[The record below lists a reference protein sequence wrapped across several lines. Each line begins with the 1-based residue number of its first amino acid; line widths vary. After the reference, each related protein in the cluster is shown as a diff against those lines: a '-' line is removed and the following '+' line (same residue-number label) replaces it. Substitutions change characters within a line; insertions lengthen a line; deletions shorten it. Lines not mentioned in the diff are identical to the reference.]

1 MNSGVIV
8 LAPPWPRTGSSNTFA
23 AQTAAHGR
31 RGARVLLML
40 TPLWRW
46 HSRSKTQFWRDAV
59 YHMKLPGVETVAY
72 PRADRGKA
80 RSYCQWLLAGRDD
93 CIAIT
98 ARYAASARLPSKLA
112 KFLNST
118 RVDLIQANH
127 IFSIGLAQRIAELVR
142 RMQGHRPH
150 ILLDTHDVQSDVY
163 VRGGRTNWHSG
174 RVDGYGDLLATEL
187 ALCARADTLIHHCQS
202 DFDFFTSR
210 LPDKAHELIVP
221 TLHPDSETELM
232 KRRGRQR
239 RAAFDFLYLGN
250 NHEANLE
257 TVRWLLREVLPLSDV
272 GDRVCIVGTIGQL
285 VRDRDPGLF
294 SRYERLFLGEVSSVY
309 DFYTAAKVIL
319 APARAGTGTSIKL
332 IEALC
337 AGKPIL
343 TTNLGIR
350 GLPREQMVGEDIHV
364 HDAAGDFADAMT
376 ALTRAPPQAA
386 PRFLANAGVYD
397 RVFSNRRYFAALDD
411 VIERRLAESATE
423 PVARARLDASADL
436 VVSSP

>member
-1 MNSGVIV
+1 MSSGVIV
-8 LAPPWPRTGSSNTFA
+8 LAPPWPRSGSGNTFA
-23 AQTAAHGR
+23 AQTAGHGR
-31 RGARVLLML
+31 RGARVFLML

-46 HSRSKTQFWRDAV
+46 HSRSKTRFWRDTLGA
-59 YHMKLPGVETVAY
+59 MKLPGVETVAY

-80 RSYCQWLLAGRDD
+80 RSYCQWLVAGCDD
-93 CIAIT
+93 AIAIT
-98 ARYAASARLPSKLA
+98 MRYAASATLPGELA
-112 KFLNST
+112 KFLAST

-127 IFSIGLAQRIAELVR
+127 VFSMGLAQRIAGLVHR
-142 RMQGHRPH
+142 TQGRRPH
-150 ILLDTHDVQSDVY
+150 IFLDTHDVQTDVY
-163 VRGGRTNWHSG
+163 VRGGRTNWHS
-174 RVDGYGDLLATEL
+174 RRMDRHEDLLATEL
-187 ALCARADTLIHHCQS
+187 ALCSQANTLIHHCQS
-202 DFDFFTSR
+202 DFDFFANR

-232 KRRGRQR
+232 KRRCKQRQ
-239 RAAFDFLYLGN
+239 AAFDFLYFGN

-257 TVRWLLREVLPLSDV
+257 TVCWLLREVLPLADV
-272 GDRVCIVGTIGQL
+272 GDRVRIVGTIGQL

-309 DFYTAAKVIL
+309 DFYTAAKAIL

-343 TTNLGIR
+343 TTSLGIR

-364 HDAAGDFADAMT
+364 HDSAGDFADAMS
-376 ALTRAPPQAA
+376 ALARAPPQAT

-411 VIERRLAESATE
+411 VIERRLAEAAPE
-423 PVARARLDASADL
+423 PVARARPQASADL
-436 VVSSP
+436 VASSP